1 MGLTGRTGGPESSA
15 PPAAARVSTARGGR
29 PAAAEA
35 ATRVEEEEES
45 WSIVVELLE
54 EFFFVLE
61 VWSRAADTVTF
72 FPLQQRRRERPPC
85 AFPFLAL
92 QLIFFSR
99 ARTLD
104 TAALVVVRQG
114 IKTDK
119 NNNKNETGKSPLLCV
134 AVDSPLSISLPSFK
148 AKK

>member
-45 WSIVVELLE
+45 WSIVVEVCSKS
-54 EFFFVLE
+54 FFC
-61 VWSRAADTVTF
+61 SRGVEQSQLTSVTF

-85 AFPFLAL
+85 AFPFSRCSLFFFRELAH
-92 QLIFFSR
+92 I
-99 ARTLD
+99 D

-134 AVDSPLSISLPSFK
+134 AVNSPFESRSPSLF
-148 AKK
+148 

>member
-54 EFFFVLE
+54 EFFLF
-61 VWSRAADTVTF
+61 SRCGA
-72 FPLQQRRRERPPC
+72 E
-85 AFPFLAL
+85 
-92 QLIFFSR
+92 QLIRSLFSPCNREDEKGRPALSLFSR
-99 ARTLD
+99 CSLFFFRELAHLT
-104 TAALVVVRQG
+104 
-114 IKTDK
+114 
-119 NNNKNETGKSPLLCV
+119 P
-134 AVDSPLSISLPSFK
+134 LPSS
-148 AKK
+148 